1 MIRLLLIVAAVSV
14 IIVFG
19 VIVALARVM
28 PMIPYPTAGAPM
40 VGLGGPMVPGTT
52 GGVFPPPPACSNSLD
67 FTQSCNS
74 QYIGAI
80 L

>member
-1 MIRLLLIVAAVSV
+1 MIRFLLIVAACFVL
-14 IIVFG
+14 IVLG
-19 VIVALARVM
+19 MIVALARQM

-40 VGLGGPMVPGTT
+40 VGIGGPMVPGTT
-52 GGVFPPPPACSNSLD
+52 GGTFPPPSCSNKLD
-67 FTQSCNS
+67 FTQACNS

>member
-1 MIRLLLIVAAVSV
+1 MLHTTSHLVVLL
-14 IIVFG
+14 
-19 VIVALARVM
+19 VALAFALTARFALAA
-28 PMIPYPTAGAPM
+28 ITTSGAGAI
-40 VGLGGPMVPGTT
+40 GQGSYI
-52 GGVFPPPPACSNSLD
+52 PPACSNSLD

>member
-1 MIRLLLIVAAVSV
+1 MIRFLLIVAACFVL
-14 IIVFG
+14 IVLG

-52 GGVFPPPPACSNSLD
+52 GGTFPPPPSCSGTIDLSTGCAMPMLG
-67 FTQSCNS
+67 
-74 QYIGAI
+74 GA
-80 L
+80 

>member
-52 GGVFPPPPACSNSLD
+52 GGTFPPPPTCSDVLD
-67 FTQSCNS
+67 FTQACNS